1 MPDIFSTAV
10 VLVLLC
16 AAAGCGNFVKTRLP
30 ERHRSRDSFELVQTS
45 INLLVTFTAIV
56 LGLLTTSVKSGF
68 DAAYT
73 ARGQYAAALAQM
85 DKCLQDYGPETD
97 RMREDLRAYVA
108 AVIAS
113 TWPDE
118 KPPEG
123 IRYPDTTG
131 MPLTGESRV
140 LGAIIDEVGSKIRR
154 LEPTDSLHKQL
165 QTVCEQQ
172 YSDLVKSRWTVIEQA
187 RASISPPFYWVLVLW
202 LVILFASIG
211 LTAPANPVAVI
222 VIALSAISIT
232 SAVFVIQDLDMPY
245 GGLFGIPSTSMR
257 DALADMSAR

>member
-1 MPDIFSTAV
+1 MPDIFATLLL
-10 VLVLLC
+10 LVLLC
-16 AAAGCGNFVKTRLP
+16 AAAGGGYFIKTRLP
-30 ERHRSRDSFELVQTS
+30 ERHRSRDSFELVQLT

-68 DAAYT
+68 DSAYT

-85 DKCLQDYGPETD
+85 DKCLRDYGPESAA
-97 RMREDLRAYVA
+97 MRQDLRAYVA
-108 AVIAS
+108 AVIVS

-118 KPPEG
+118 TPPQG
-123 IRYPDTTG
+123 IRYPNTSG
-131 MPLTGESRV
+131 MPRTGESQV
-140 LGAIIDEVGSKIRR
+140 LGAIIDAVGSRLRR
-154 LEPTDSLHKQL
+154 FEPTDTLHRQL

-187 RASISPPFYWVLVLW
+187 RASISTPFYWVLVLW